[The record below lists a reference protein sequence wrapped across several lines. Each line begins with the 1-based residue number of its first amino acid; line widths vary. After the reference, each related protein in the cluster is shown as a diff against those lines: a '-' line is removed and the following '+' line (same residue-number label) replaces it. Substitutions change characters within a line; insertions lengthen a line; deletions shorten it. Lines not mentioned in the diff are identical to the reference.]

1 MTMAEALHGP
11 DAHSQA
17 NSGSSRVARV
27 DVIRDMTEAEPRWR
41 AFEGPDFLFTPYQR
55 FELLNAWQ
63 QTIGKHE
70 GARPFIVIASDA
82 NDRPL
87 LLLPL
92 VISRENGAM
101 VARFMGGKHPTFNMA
116 LWRRDFAET
125 VTKTELDALV
135 AAVRAQA
142 DGIDVLAFTQQP
154 QRWHNVANPLASL
167 AAQPSTNPCP
177 MMSMVP
183 GCKPEDRVSNSTR
196 RRLRNKERKLQSLP
210 GYRYVVATTDADIN
224 RLLDSFF
231 IIKPLRMALSKL
243 PDVFSDEATK
253 RFVRDACLATLPNG
267 ARAIE
272 IHALECDSELISIFA
287 CVADGERFST
297 MFNTYTTSE
306 NARYSPGLILLRYM
320 IDHFGERG
328 YGSVDFGVGS
338 DDYKRTFCKDDEPIF
353 DAFIP
358 LTARGKFAALGMSS
372 LTHAK
377 RLVKHNPA
385 LMHMAQLLRNTFS
398 RKQQSSD

>member
-1 MTMAEALHGP
+1 MAMAATLHGP
-11 DAHSQA
+11 DTHSQTTDGA
-17 NSGSSRVARV
+17 SRIARV
-27 DVIRDMTEAEPRWR
+27 DVVRDMAEAEGRWR

-63 QTIGKHE
+63 QTIGRHD
-70 GARPFIVIASDA
+70 GAVPFVVIACDA
-82 NDRPL
+82 DNRPL

-92 VISRENGAM
+92 VINRENGAR

-125 VTKTELDALV
+125 VTEAELDGLI
-135 AAVRAQA
+135 AAIRRQPN
-142 DGIDVLAFTQQP
+142 GPDVLAFTQQP
-154 QRWHNVANPLASL
+154 LRWRAIANPLAKFSG
-167 AAQPSTNPCP
+167 QPSTNPCP
-177 MMSMVP
+177 LLIMAP
-183 GCKPEDRVSNSTR
+183 DCKPEERVSASTR

-210 GYRYVVATTDADIN
+210 GYRYFVATTDADIN
-224 RLLDSFF
+224 RLLDAFF
-231 IIKPLRMALSKL
+231 IIKPQRMALSKL
-243 PDVFSDEATK
+243 PDIFSDEATK
-253 RFVRDACLATLPNG
+253 RFIRDACLATLPNG

-272 IHALECDSELISIFA
+272 LHAIECESEMISIFA
-287 CVADGERFST
+287 TVADGERFST
-297 MFNTYTTSE
+297 MFNTYTISD

-328 YGSVDFGVGS
+328 YSSADFGVGS
-338 DDYKRTFCKDDEPIF
+338 DEYKLTFCKHDEPMV

-377 RLVKHNPA
+377 RLVKQNPA
-385 LMHMAQLLRNTFS
+385 LMQMAQMLRNAIS
-398 RKQQSSD
+398 R

>member
-1 MTMAEALHGP
+1 MAMAATLHGP
-11 DAHSQA
+11 DTHSQTTDGA
-17 NSGSSRVARV
+17 SRIARV
-27 DVIRDMTEAEPRWR
+27 DVVRDMAEAEGRWR

-63 QTIGKHE
+63 QTIGRHD
-70 GARPFIVIASDA
+70 GAVPFVVIACDA
-82 NDRPL
+82 DNRPL

-92 VISRENGAM
+92 VINRENGAR

-125 VTKTELDALV
+125 VTEAELDGLI
-135 AAVRAQA
+135 AAIRRQPN
-142 DGIDVLAFTQQP
+142 GPDVLAFTQQP
-154 QRWHNVANPLASL
+154 LRWRAIANPLATFSG
-167 AAQPSTNPCP
+167 QPSTNPCP
-177 MMSMVP
+177 LLIMAP
-183 GCKPEDRVSNSTR
+183 DCKPEERVSASTR

-210 GYRYVVATTDADIN
+210 GYRYFVATTDADIN
-224 RLLDSFF
+224 RLLDAFF
-231 IIKPLRMALSKL
+231 IIKPQRMALSKL
-243 PDVFSDEATK
+243 PDIFSDEATK
-253 RFVRDACLATLPNG
+253 RFIRDACLATLPNG

-272 IHALECDSELISIFA
+272 LHAIECESEMISIFA
-287 CVADGERFST
+287 TVADGERFST
-297 MFNTYTTSE
+297 MFNTYTISD

-328 YGSVDFGVGS
+328 YSSADFGVGS
-338 DDYKRTFCKDDEPIF
+338 DEYKLTFCKHDEPMV

-377 RLVKHNPA
+377 RLVKQNPA
-385 LMHMAQLLRNTFS
+385 LMQMAQMLRNAIS
-398 RKQQSSD
+398 R